1 MARTKRKV
9 NPVKPELSVQETPKQ
24 RVYRTGGYARL
35 SVEDSGRRGA
45 DTIENQK
52 QLIKGYIESQPDM
65 EFCGLY
71 CDNGQTG
78 TNFERPSFEKLMED
92 VRRGKIDCIVVKD
105 LSRFGRNYRETGNYL
120 ERIFP
125 FLDVRFVAVSDN
137 FDTLNAERTSDGK
150 PSSDGYI
157 IPLKNIINEAYSRD
171 ISKKSGSALAVKQR
185 KGEFIGT
192 WAAYGYKKCADDP
205 HKIEPDTETAPVV
218 QEIFKWRL
226 SGMSNA
232 AIARRLNGQ
241 GIPSPSRYHYLKG
254 DASCERYADAVW
266 HGQMVSKILSSEVYL
281 GHMVQGRKRESFH
294 EGKKQQLLPKS
305 EWAIVRNTHKPLI
318 DEESFGLV
326 QEMADSARAKYYES
340 LGKYDNLGKMPN
352 ILKGLVYCAD
362 CGRPLVRYK
371 SVSHGKKVWYVY
383 ICPTHSDNPQDCP
396 KKYMQETELHGIIF
410 DILKKQMQLAAKLS
424 GRVNEFCLSAQ
435 STAFDADLKRRADMA
450 VQSLKRAQ
458 TLYESLYPMYAEDK
472 ALTEKE
478 YMMMKQEYRS
488 QIERSQKVLE
498 AIEEEKKERRAL
510 TVENPWLENCMA
522 FSGAEQLTEELAHAL
537 ISRIEIDSGN
547 NVSIELRYQDEYRR
561 LARIMETGGKE
572 AEEWKD

>member
-9 NPVKPELSVQETPKQ
+9 NPIKPELSVQETPKQ

-137 FDTLNAERTSDGK
+137 FDTLNAER
-150 PSSDGYI
+150 SSDGYI

-192 WAAYGYKKCADDP
+192 WATYGYKKCADDP

-232 AIARRLNGQ
+232 AIARRLNEQ

-254 DASCERYADAVW
+254 DAVCERYANAVW
-266 HGQMVSKILSSEVYL
+266 QCQMVKNILSSEVYL

-294 EGKKQQLLPKS
+294 EGKKQQALPKS
-305 EWAIVRNTHKPLI
+305 EWTIVHNTHEPII
-318 DEESFGLV
+318 DKESFDMV
-326 QEMADSARAKYYES
+326 QEMADSARAAYHER
-340 LGKYDNLGKMPN
+340 LGKYDGLGKTPN
-352 ILKGLVYCAD
+352 ILKGLVHCPD

-371 SVSHGKKVWYVY
+371 SVIDGKKVYYVY
-383 ICPTHSDNPQDCP
+383 ICPTHCDDPQSCP
-396 KKYMQETELHGIIF
+396 KKYMQETELHEIIW
-410 DILKKQMQLAAKLS
+410 DTLKKQIQLAGRLS
-424 GRVNEFCLSAQ
+424 EKVKRLHSSAQ
-435 STAFDADLKRRADMA
+435 SAELRSSLEREAGTAA
-450 VQSLKRAQ
+450 QELKRAQ
-458 TLYESLYPMYAEDK
+458 MLYDSLYPMYAEDK
-472 ALTEKE
+472 VLMEQE
-478 YMMMKQEYRS
+478 YIQMKQAYRS
-488 QIERSQKVLE
+488 QIEQAQKALE
-498 AIEEEKKERRAL
+498 AADERKKEQERR
-510 TVENPWLENCMA
+510 TVDNPWLKNCTA
-522 FSGAEQLTEELAHAL
+522 FMDADCLTEEIAHAL
-537 ISRIEIDSGN
+537 ISRIEIGGSN
-547 NVSIELRYQDEYRR
+547 NISIELRYQDEYRQ
-561 LARIMETGGKE
+561 LVQFLE
-572 AEEWKD
+572 AAGEAV